1 MLWYTVGQVVLT
13 FLGKSLKIK
22 IQSSTL
28 LKFGLADIMHLDVG
42 RVGGLPS
49 VYFLFWLSISFFFL
63 KNHASLLSQQCC
75 LNGIGCIP
83 LITRVGTWYRCGQSI
98 PLHAPCCLAQQWRND
113 WVLRLLELLEE
124 KHPEPVKYSVQTG
137 SLSVPTNRISREK
150 CRLPAYILAS
160 LFLLLDCPLS
170 EILPVFK
177 FKLNHW
183 YLLLQE
189 L

>member
-1 MLWYTVGQVVLT
+1 MINVMIHCRPSGSYIPGEVSQNKDPKLYSFEIRVSRYNAFGCGESGRIAKCL
-13 FLGKSLKIK
+13 FSLLIK
-22 IQSSTL
+22 YLI
-28 LKFGLADIMHLDVG
+28 
-42 RVGGLPS
+42 
-49 VYFLFWLSISFFFL
+49 FFL
-63 KNHASLLSQQCC
+63 RNHASLLSQQCC

-83 LITRVGTWYRCGQSI
+83 LITRVGTWCGQSI